1 MPIIGADFL
10 RHFGLLVDLGE
21 MRLMARGGGWSQHL
35 VEPSGSGTFATIG
48 VIADKQPTT
57 PSLPT
62 VEARGS
68 SSPVQHV
75 EPTTPSLPTVE
86 ARGSSSPLQHLLE
99 EFPSVLNK
107 SKVLPAPTHC
117 VQHFL
122 ITEGRPATAKYR
134 RLDNERLEAAK
145 KEFAE
150 LEKQGIIRRSSS
162 NWASPLHMVKKADG
176 TWRPCGD
183 YRQLNLQTKPDL
195 YTCPNIA
202 DLTAR
207 LEGCTIFSKLDL
219 RKGFHQIPVR
229 PCDVPKTAVITPF
242 GLWEFIR
249 MSFGL
254 RNAGQSFQRMM
265 DEVLDGLDFCF
276 VYVDDVLIGSKS
288 EEEHVQHIREVLS
301 RLEQHGIV
309 LNGEKCV
316 LGVPEVQFL
325 GHLVSARGITP
336 LPEKVAAIR
345 AFPQPVTVGQ
355 LMSYLGMVNFYRRF
369 IRGAAGVLKPLTDRR
384 QSGQGGVVHANAAGF

>member
-1 MPIIGADFL
+1 MREQEDLLLVGKLDGREAVAAVSCGPKGRLALLVDESSQQRFRVDTGSSYSILPHKSKQPTSGPRLCTADRSPIACWGDRRLHVAAGGRRFTWTFLLADVAMTIIGADFL

-21 MRLMARGGGWSQHL
+21 MQLLARGGGWSQHL

-68 SSPVQHV
+68 SPTLQDV

-86 ARGSSSPLQHLLE
+86 ACGSSSPLQHLLE
-99 EFPSVLNK
+99 DFPSVLNK
-107 SKVLPAPTHC
+107 SKVLLAPTHR

-122 ITEGRPATAKYR
+122 ITEGRPVTAKYR

-150 LEKQGIIRRSSS
+150 VEKQGIIRRSSS
-162 NWASPLHMVKKADG
+162 NWASPLHMVKKADV

-254 RNAGQSFQRMM
+254 RNAGQSFQ
-265 DEVLDGLDFCF
+265 
-276 VYVDDVLIGSKS
+276 
-288 EEEHVQHIREVLS
+288 
-301 RLEQHGIV
+301 
-309 LNGEKCV
+309 
-316 LGVPEVQFL
+316 
-325 GHLVSARGITP
+325 
-336 LPEKVAAIR
+336 
-345 AFPQPVTVGQ
+345 
-355 LMSYLGMVNFYRRF
+355 
-369 IRGAAGVLKPLTDRR
+369 
-384 QSGQGGVVHANAAGF
+384 